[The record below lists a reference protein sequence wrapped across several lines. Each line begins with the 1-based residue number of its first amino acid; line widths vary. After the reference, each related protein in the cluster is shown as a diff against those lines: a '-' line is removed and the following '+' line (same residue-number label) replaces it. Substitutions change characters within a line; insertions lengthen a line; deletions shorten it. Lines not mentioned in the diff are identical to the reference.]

1 MKTIN
6 SLFRASLLLV
16 LLVFGVSSA
25 LATDY
30 KLVTSADQLVA
41 GAKYIIADAT
51 SGSGINVISTELNSN
66 NRRTVTGDV
75 ADGVISA
82 SDEMMVF
89 ELGGTTDA
97 WTFTTVNYGGTNG
110 YLYNNDT
117 SNNRLKVGSDTNTN
131 AFTITFANNAISSI
145 KCNGN
150 TSRGIMCFNGALVAC
165 YSSKS
170 SSYKVPQLYKEV
182 EGSGSTT
189 VKTLSSIAV
198 TTQPTKTEYTV
209 GDALD
214 LTGCVVT
221 ATYSNNSTANVTSSC
236 TFSPANGATLA
247 TAGTQ
252 KVSVSYETK
261 TTSFDVTVKAAS
273 DGGNSGDALTV
284 TYNFNDANAYPSG
297 FPTSGTNTA
306 EVKTFTISGNDIIIN
321 APNSYYII
329 NSKNDASRGF
339 FFGKT
344 TAANGKP
351 TDGTAYLGFPAKAGY
366 KLTKVVVTTTA
377 GIGGSIKM
385 NIYDASWKSYST
397 ELSTTAQQKSDFSF
411 DLSNT
416 TENTEYRL
424 ASGSSGKNLQF
435 DRIVLTYEEAE
446 GVEIVATP
454 TFTPAAGTYTE
465 AQNVTIACATE
476 GATIYYTI
484 DGATPTTSSTQYTAA
499 INVAETMTIK
509 AIAVKEGMN
518 NSEVATAAYT
528 INLPAVLAGEGEG
541 TEASPYDVTRALDY
555 IAKKQDANVE
565 VYVEGIISDIKSI
578 DVSKYERAQYYISK
592 DGSKNNQ
599 LYIFNGYYLDGAAFT
614 ANDQIKVGDKVVV
627 CGKLTEYSGTKEMDA
642 NNKLISIESSGVTPP
657 VVDPVVTVK
666 RAIVAEYNGV
676 YYAATTTVE
685 SKKLKAVA
693 VGLSDGKVV
702 FDGEESIVWNWDEE
716 NGTLATEDG
725 KYLAQTGSGT
735 DIVVSESGN
744 INWTLD
750 DKNGLV
756 SNSITGRAFIYRNT
770 NVFGNYSASNVG
782 KSDYSGKVQLLPI
795 AEEGL
800 TATIGFTG
808 YATFC
813 PSFDVNVPEGVEVY
827 TVSALNEESV
837 ALAQYEGDKIKAG
850 EGVILKGADKSVAGF
865 AKTTDATAIPGNL
878 LVGATTDKA
887 LAAGE
892 AYLLANDGGSAAFL
906 LCEAGTLSAGKAYL
920 PANGANAPSLSIVI
934 DDATAIEGLTASKP
948 QNLTTSVYNLAGQK
962 VGADYKGI
970 VIVNGKKLIKK

>member
-1 MKTIN
+1 MFTASAWGTTETI
-6 SLFRASLLLV
+6 AS
-16 LLVFGVSSA
+16 FSF
-25 LATDY
+25 T
-30 KLVTSADQLVA
+30 K
-41 GAKYIIADAT
+41 
-51 SGSGINVISTELNSN
+51 SGSDLPEGWTESTTKSVSRSTGNYYLLSCYSVAEATLTSPEIDFSKYSDIEITFGAGRYGSISGNKAMIEAYVGEDKL
-66 NRRTVTGDV
+66 GDV
-75 ADGVISA
+75 SA
-82 SDEMMVF
+82 
-89 ELGGTTDA
+89 TT
-97 WTFTTVNYGGTNG
+97 TGNVSYKFSY
-110 YLYNNDT
+110 
-117 SNNRLKVGSDTNTN
+117 TN
-131 AFTITFANNAISSI
+131 A
-145 KCNGN
+145 
-150 TSRGIMCFNGALVAC
+150 L
-165 YSSKS
+165 SSKS
-170 SSYKVPQLYKEV
+170 SIVFKCSTAPSNTNTDGKVGARVYSITIIGTLKGSEVAEPFTVTFDAGTNGTCSTTSLTEASAGAGVTLPSCTANEGYTFVGWSTTENGTTADAGKANDKFEPTEDCTLYAVYKAATVLKGDGTKENPYTLSDVKSLGASEEKAWVIGYIRGSFKSSSELGNAVNTNIALSAAEDGTEFLPVQLPDGTIRSALNVVGNPLNVGRQVKILGTLTTYFSTTGIKSPTDYEFV
-182 EGSGSTT
+182 GGSTT
-189 VKTLSSIAV
+189 I
-198 TTQPTKTEYTV
+198 
-209 GDALD
+209 
-214 LTGCVVT
+214 
-221 ATYSNNSTANVTSSC
+221 
-236 TFSPANGATLA
+236 
-247 TAGTQ
+247 
-252 KVSVSYETK
+252 ET
-261 TTSFDVTVKAAS
+261 
-273 DGGNSGDALTV
+273 
-284 TYNFNDANAYPSG
+284 
-297 FPTSGTNTA
+297 
-306 EVKTFTISGNDIIIN
+306 
-321 APNSYYII
+321 
-329 NSKNDASRGF
+329 
-339 FFGKT
+339 
-344 TAANGKP
+344 
-351 TDGTAYLGFPAKAGY
+351 
-366 KLTKVVVTTTA
+366 
-377 GIGGSIKM
+377 
-385 NIYDASWKSYST
+385 
-397 ELSTTAQQKSDFSF
+397 
-411 DLSNT
+411 
-416 TENTEYRL
+416 
-424 ASGSSGKNLQF
+424 
-435 DRIVLTYEEAE
+435 
-446 GVEIVATP
+446 VATP

-465 AQNVTIACATE
+465 AQNVTIVCATE
-476 GATIYYTI
+476 GATIYYTT
-484 DGATPTTSSTQYTAA
+484 DGKTPTTSSTQYTAA
-499 INVAETMTIK
+499 IAVDKTTTIK
-509 AIAVKEGMN
+509 AIAVKEGMY

-555 IAKKQDANVE
+555 IAQKQDATVE
-565 VYVEGIISDIKSI
+565 VYVEGIISGIKSI
-578 DVSKYERAQYYISK
+578 DVSKFERAQYYISK
-592 DGSKNNQ
+592 DGSANSQ
-599 LYIFNGYYLDGAAFT
+599 LYIFNGYYLNGEKFT

-716 NGTLATEDG
+716 NGTFATEDG
-725 KYLAQTGSGT
+725 KYLAQTGTGT